1 MKLKKLAIKFLTMA
15 LSLLTLFQVGCGWSP
30 YVSYY
35 NFFRSFEEV
44 KSFLEN
50 DVLWFFGEVNE
61 PEEDLIF
68 MHPIIDFAKLYTI
81 INTDMAE
88 NNLVNSSITNCY
100 YRIDSHPYYH
110 DGDAWFKLT
119 SSERDGLMKQ
129 SKFNRYARKVAPKTL
144 LIEDCLENETRWK
157 VEGPNA
163 NGSYDTSC
171 YFFGVTK
178 YRNDPNISCDGH
190 SFLKE
195 MPTDKDYCDCMIDL
209 FDLSKILKK
218 GSDYVEKDL
227 PLEVKQKEDGTFG
240 YFWNNEEHTSC
251 FFEEEKYILEV
262 ENCINTAIQTHF
274 KYNTQEKEFRTALE
288 RIYNEVYTEEKLMQL
303 SAKILNECVH
313 IIYAEKSTWDAKT
326 RTVDLAFTK

>member
-68 MHPIIDFAKLYTI
+68 MHPIIDFVKLYNI
-81 INTDMAE
+81 VSNDMAE
-88 NNLVNSSITNCY
+88 KNLVSSRITTFHY
-100 YRIDSHPYYH
+100 DIDANP
-110 DGDAWFKLT
+110 DAAGDRWFKLT
-119 SSERDGLMKQ
+119 DNSHKGCIKQ
-129 SKFNRYARKVAPKTL
+129 TKFNRYARKVAPKTL
-144 LIEDCLENETRWK
+144 LIEDCLINYISWK
-157 VEGPNA
+157 VEGTNA
-163 NGSYDTSC
+163 NGGYGTNC
-171 YFFGVTK
+171 YFFGVSK
-178 YRNDPNISCDGH
+178 YRNDPDFSCDGH
-190 SFLKE
+190 SFLKD
-195 MPTDKDYCDCMIDL
+195 MPTDKEYCDCMIDL

-251 FFEEEKYILEV
+251 FFEEKMYFLEV
-262 ENCINTAIQTHF
+262 ENCINTAIRAHF
-274 KYNTQEKEFRTALE
+274 NYNTQEKEFRTALE
-288 RIYNEVYTEEKLMQL
+288 RIYNEVYTQEKLMQF